1 MSKPLFSILFTAA
14 VFITASNTTLAE
26 PVQYITDQIYAPV
39 RAEPNEKAKILHNG
53 LASGTV
59 IQVLERNDQTG
70 YVKIH
75 TADNLEGWIRSQYL
89 SEIPVASV
97 QLEQA
102 NAQLAELQLQNN
114 QLQEELTAIKQISSS
129 QIDAH
134 ERNMELVKETQ
145 LLISE
150 KEVLQTDN
158 ERLKDRSSQTWF
170 LYGGFMVALSC
181 LLVAIIPRLANRRR
195 NDGWR

>member
-1 MSKPLFSILFTAA
+1 MSKPLSSILFTAA
-14 VFITASNTTLAE
+14 VFTASNIALAD
-26 PVQYITDQIYAPV
+26 PIQYITDQIYAPV

-59 IQVLERNDQTG
+59 IQVLEKNDQAG

-89 SEIPVASV
+89 SETPVASV

-102 NAQLAELQLQNN
+102 NAQLAELQLQKN
-114 QLQEELTAIKQISSS
+114 QLQEELTAIKQIASS

-158 ERLKDRSSQTWF
+158 ERLKDRSTQTWF

-181 LLVAIIPRLANRRR
+181 LLVAIVPRLANRRR

>member
-1 MSKPLFSILFTAA
+1 MSKPLSSILFTAA
-14 VFITASNTTLAE
+14 VFTASNIALAD
-26 PVQYITDQIYAPV
+26 PIQYITDQIYAPV

-59 IQVLERNDQTG
+59 IQVLEKNGQAG
-70 YVKIH
+70 YVKIQ

-89 SEIPVASV
+89 SETPVASV

-102 NAQLAELQLQNN
+102 NAQLAELQVQKN
-114 QLQEELTAIKQISSS
+114 QLQEELTAIKQIASS

-134 ERNMELVKETQ
+134 ERNVELVKETQ

-158 ERLKDRSSQTWF
+158 ERLKDRSTQTWF

-181 LLVAIIPRLANRRR
+181 LLVAIVPRLANRRR

>member
-1 MSKPLFSILFTAA
+1 MSKHSIPFFFIAAAFTVSEKTFADP
-14 VFITASNTTLAE
+14 T
-26 PVQYITDQIYAPV
+26 QYITDQIYAPV
-39 RAEPNEKAKILHNG
+39 RAEPNEKSKILHTG
-53 LASGTV
+53 LVSGTV
-59 IQVLERNDQTG
+59 IQVLEKNDQTG

-75 TADNLEGWIRSQYL
+75 TADNLEGWIRTQYL
-89 SEIPVASV
+89 SETPVASI

-102 NAQLAELQLQNN
+102 NAQLAELQVQKT
-114 QLQEELTAIKQISSS
+114 QLEEQLTAIKQISSS

-145 LLISE
+145 LLMSE

-181 LLVAIIPRLANRRR
+181 LLVVIIPRLANRRR